1 MSPAEQEELDMIRTL
16 IRNWALVLFR
26 GLFALVFAIFIFLFL
41 PFVPAP
47 LLRELAFAGLTV
59 IFALFAT
66 ATGII
71 TIVAAV
77 RGAGQGGS
85 SWLLLAD
92 GIVVTTG
99 GLVILFSPGLTL
111 LHVIQ
116 LIGFTSLLVGALEV
130 MAGIHLRRHLT
141 DERLLL
147 AGGIISIV
155 FAFCLFLPRSMN
167 VQAVLSWL
175 SLYATANGLAMVGLA
190 WRLRGLR
197 ESIHALAAMGQ
208 AAKAANQSGV
218 A

>member
-1 MSPAEQEELDMIRTL
+1 MIRTL

-26 GLFALVFAIFIFLFL
+26 GLFALAFAIFVFLFL

-59 IFALFAT
+59 IFALFAS

-116 LIGFTSLLVGALEV
+116 LIGFTSLLVGVLEV

-197 ESIHALAAMGQ
+197 ESIHALAAAGQ